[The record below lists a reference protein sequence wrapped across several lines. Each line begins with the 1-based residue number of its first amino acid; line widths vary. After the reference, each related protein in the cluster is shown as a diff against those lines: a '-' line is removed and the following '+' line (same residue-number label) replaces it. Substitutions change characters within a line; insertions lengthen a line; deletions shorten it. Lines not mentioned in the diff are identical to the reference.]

1 MANDSVSVSGPV
13 SIQSDSKER
22 VALELMEK
30 VDSYSSMISESKDK
44 AYWLNL
50 YSQCLSIVRGN
61 SVSRILGGE

>member
-1 MANDSVSVSGPV
+1 MVNDSVSISGPV
-13 SIQSDSKER
+13 NVQSDSKER

-30 VDSYSSMISESKDK
+30 VDSYSSMISERKDK